1 VAVCGLR
8 DKPKKCYSQPK
19 KHESHCFTLPKL
31 VVSKFFF
38 KIIIDVTFQAGN
50 WNDDSNGLKGTSS
63 EG

>member
-1 VAVCGLR
+1 
-8 DKPKKCYSQPK
+8 
-19 KHESHCFTLPKL
+19 
-31 VVSKFFF
+31 VVSKFFL